1 MTPSRNDAA
10 RQLAVAAAMVFQVS
24 AHARAGLRGTAAAF
38 EAQARLLLADGE
50 EKYLESVEK
59 ARARE
64 AEPAAT
70 GDVEVARRHGA
81 EEVEGADRRR
91 HSLIAA
97 IARHRLDEDTRN
109 RRRGAA
115 IDKQER
121 AAERMLIEANRG
133 DLCAFRPTVT
143 SAGGVTIDELVAAQ
157 ELAVHELRRRL
168 DVYIA
173 AVEAD
178 PDDDRYVADL

>member
-10 RQLAVAAAMVFQVS
+10 RQLAVAATMVFRVS
-24 AHARAGLRGTAAAF
+24 AHARAGLRAMAATF

-50 EKYLESVEK
+50 AEHRDSVRDAC
-59 ARARE
+59 ARAE
-64 AEPAAT
+64 ELAAT
-70 GDVEVARRHGA
+70 DSEAARRQRA
-81 EEVEGADRRR
+81 TAIDGADRRR

-109 RRRGAA
+109 RRRANA

-121 AAERMLIEANRG
+121 AVRRMLIEADRG
-133 DLCAFRPTVT
+133 DLCAYPPTVS
-143 SAGGVTIDELVAAQ
+143 SAAGVTVDELVAAQ

-168 DVYIA
+168 RAYLT
-173 AVEAD
+173 AVEAH
-178 PDDDRYVADL
+178 PEDDRYVADL